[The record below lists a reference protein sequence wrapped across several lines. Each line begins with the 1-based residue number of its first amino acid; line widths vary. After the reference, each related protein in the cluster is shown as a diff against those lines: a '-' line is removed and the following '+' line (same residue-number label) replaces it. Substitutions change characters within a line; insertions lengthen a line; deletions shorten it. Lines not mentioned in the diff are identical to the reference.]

1 MTRSKNMPLRK
12 PKVTQGLI
20 AKEAG
25 VSQTLVSLVLNNAS
39 SPERVADET
48 RKRIL
53 ETARALGYQIKG
65 SGLRKKTLA
74 LILPMV
80 SRAERLDT
88 AIYASIEDFYARTQK
103 FVTEAAY
110 RKGYSLIVRFCDQPA
125 ELTHWLTEWEVD
137 GVLWNASDEKL
148 LEWISQRFPTAQ
160 LHFGE
165 GSAPIDLVTANQE
178 EIPSLA
184 LDFLHKR
191 GHRRICFVPGVAW
204 GRVTEIRAAACRQRA
219 KALGV
224 TVYDQFLKESDVAS
238 SWDIL
243 SDCLR
248 LMELPASG
256 RPTAFVLGD
265 PAALPLARELQKRG
279 FAIPKDVSI
288 MGIDNLSAGN
298 WYNPPLTSIDVCQR
312 EVSEAA
318 VAMVVARIAN
328 PDQRCQKVFISP
340 EVVERESVADITSEA
355 GVSPGADVTCVS
367 GELVEI

>member
-1 MTRSKNMPLRK
+1 MTGPRKMPQRK
-12 PKVTQGLI
+12 AKVTQAMI
-20 AKEAG
+20 AQEAG

-39 SPERVADET
+39 SPDRVAEET

-88 AIYASIEDFYARTQK
+88 SIYSSIEDFYARTQK
-103 FVTEAAY
+103 FVAEAAY
-110 RKGYSLIVRFCDQPA
+110 HKGYSLIVRFYEQPV

-148 LEWISQRFPTAQ
+148 LEWISERFPVAQ

-165 GSAPIDLVTANQE
+165 RNSRIDMVTAHQE
-178 EIPSLA
+178 EIPVLA
-184 LDFLHKR
+184 LDYLYKR

-204 GRVTEIRAAACRQRA
+204 GKVTEIRAAAFRRHVEV
-219 KALGV
+219 LGIPIFE
-224 TVYDQFLKESDVAS
+224 QFLRPGDTVS
-238 SWDIL
+238 SWDVL
-243 SDCLR
+243 NDCLR
-248 LMELPASG
+248 LMDLPDG
-256 RPTAFVLGD
+256 QRPTAFVLGD

-279 FAIPKDVSI
+279 FKIPEDVSI
-288 MGIDNLSAGN
+288 MGIDNLSAGSL
-298 WYNPPLTSIDVCQR
+298 YNPPLTSIDVCQR
-312 EVSEAA
+312 EVSETA
-318 VAMVVARIAN
+318 VAMVVSRIVN

-340 EVVERESVADITSEA
+340 EVVERESVADLTRREA
-355 GVSPGADVTCVS
+355 AMTGTNS
-367 GELVEI
+367 